1 MWERLKRWIAL
12 PDIEGD
18 EETLRM
24 ARLLFVMLWA
34 ELGVVLASS
43 PLVAVSQIQIAFVPI
58 AGLLFFAVAMLL
70 RAGRVRLSGNLFLVS
85 LWLVSTSLM
94 FASGGLNHQAPSSFF
109 IAILAAGLLF
119 GGASIIL
126 MAVASGL
133 TYLAAFVIEQM
144 GGVIPTPRVSGP
156 MFDIVVLLGS
166 VVMVSVLLFFTIQN
180 LRDALARAR
189 QSAAELREQGDRLQ
203 QLYDERS
210 RELARRTG
218 YLGAATAV
226 AREAQSAGGDL
237 TRLLPRVVE
246 IISEQFGF
254 YHTGLFLL
262 DSRKEWAVLQAASSE
277 GGQWMLARQHRLQV
291 GSESIVG
298 YVAAR
303 GERRIALDVGQDAVF
318 FDNPDLPQTRS
329 EMAVPLRTRG
339 EILGVLDVQSTE
351 AQAFTDEDVAVLQT
365 LADQV
370 AMAVSNAQ
378 LLQQVE
384 ASAEAERRAYGEQTQ
399 VAWLRLLQAQ
409 RDLGFYDD
417 GREIV
422 PAGDLWRPEMDAA
435 LNDGVQALNDDGTT
449 LAIPI
454 RVRDQVVGVIDG
466 RKADGS
472 AWTTAEIDLLMAITD
487 QLNVALEGAQLYR
500 DAQRREARERLIG
513 QVGGRVRETLDLETM
528 LRTAAE
534 QMRQALDLEDL
545 VVRLAAP
552 EENESI

>member
-1 MWERLKRWIAL
+1 MLREQLIHRIYRVLAVVTVVAVLGGGYSAYLTGDMWLIPVYL
-12 PDIEGD
+12 VSYGLI
-18 EETLRM
+18 
-24 ARLLFVMLWA
+24 LLF
-34 ELGVVLASS
+34 
-43 PLVAVSQIQIAFVPI
+43 AFWSRVPYRLQ
-58 AGLLFFAVAMLL
+58 AGLLIFMIYLVGLLDFFQD
-70 RAGRVRLSGNLFLVS
+70 GRGGSGRLFLLAVP
-85 LWLVSTSLM
+85 L
-94 FASGGLNHQAPSSFF
+94 
-109 IAILAAGLLF
+109 IAALLF
-119 GGASIIL
+119 GRREGWFGLVLVLITL
-126 MAVASGL
+126 GVLAVAFSTGMVSIPPENEVHSTNLVGWL
-133 TYLAAFVIEQM
+133 TNTA
-144 GGVIPTPRVSGP
+144 
-156 MFDIVVLLGS
+156 VVLLIGT
-166 VVMVSVLLFFTIQN
+166 LLLSAINYLFPRLGIALDQS
-180 LRDALARAR
+180 RALAREVEERRASLES
-189 QSAAELREQGDRLQ
+189 QIS
-203 QLYDERS
+203 ERS

-226 AREAQSAGGDL
+226 AREAQSAQGDL
-237 TRLLPRVVE
+237 TRLLPRIVNA
-246 IISEQFGF
+246 IGEQFGF
-254 YHTGLFLL
+254 YHIGLFMR
-262 DSRKEWAVLQAASSE
+262 DESGEWMVLQAASSE
-277 GGQWMLARQHRLQV
+277 GGRRMLEHGHRLRV
-291 GSESIVG
+291 GAEGIVG

-303 GERRIALDVGQDAVF
+303 GIERIVLDVGEDAVF
-318 FDNPDLPQTRS
+318 FDNPDLPDTHS
-329 EMAVPLRTRG
+329 EMAAPLRVRG
-339 EILGVLDVQSTE
+339 EVVGVLDVQSTE
-351 AQAFTDEDVAVLQT
+351 SQAFAKEDVDVLQT
-365 LADQV
+365 LSDQI
-370 AMAVSNAQ
+370 AMAIGNAQ

-384 ASAEAERRAYGEQTQ
+384 ASLETERRALGQQTRE
-399 VAWLRLLQAQ
+399 AWQRLLQAQ
-409 RDLGFYDD
+409 RALGFYDD

-422 PAGDLWRPEMDAA
+422 PAGDLWRPEMEAA